1 MGAVFRPKDSGRD
14 NRKIIENAVKDF
26 SPDTKDNVIK
36 LLNSWEGKTSGKKL
50 RHILGQDKAEELLK
64 NIMENE
70 DANLSEHEQMLSED
84 ERIRLRNMFRESL
97 TFD

>member
-1 MGAVFRPKDSGRD
+1 MGAVFKSKDLGRD
-14 NRKIIENAVKDF
+14 NRKVIENAVKDF
-26 SPDTKDNVIK
+26 SPDTKDNVIQ

-50 RHILGQDKAEELLK
+50 RHILGQDKAEEVLR

-70 DANLSEHEQMLSED
+70 DVNLSED

>member
-1 MGAVFRPKDSGRD
+1 MGAVFRPKDFARD
-14 NRKIIENAVKDF
+14 NRKVIENAVKDF

-36 LLNSWEGKTSGKKL
+36 LLNSWEGKKSANKL
-50 RHILGQDKAEELLK
+50 RQILGQNKSEELLK
-64 NIMENE
+64 NIAE
-70 DANLSEHEQMLSED
+70 DVNLSED